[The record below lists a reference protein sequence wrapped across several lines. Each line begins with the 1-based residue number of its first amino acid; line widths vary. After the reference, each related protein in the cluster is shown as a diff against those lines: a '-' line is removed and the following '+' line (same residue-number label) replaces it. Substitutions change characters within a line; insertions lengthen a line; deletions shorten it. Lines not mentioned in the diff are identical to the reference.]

1 MPVTMRCDFHLH
13 TTMSDG
19 RATPENLVFR
29 ACARDLDLI
38 AVTDHDTTAG
48 VEAAQAEGEEL
59 GVKVIPGVELSAQA
73 EGAQIHLICLGFDP
87 RNQALEALLARIRRS
102 RVRAS
107 RETLDALAQAGY
119 GAAMPEAE
127 KSRSLCRP
135 HLADALIRAGHARTR
150 PDAFNK
156 FLASDTYR
164 SPYELPTAEEAI
176 ATVHAAGG
184 VAIYAHPRHDEIDV
198 LAPWLKERGLD
209 GIEVF
214 RASFPSSA
222 RSLYCEETARR
233 LDLMVAGGSDWH
245 GLGSLGQ
252 LALER
257 DLVAPL
263 VERVA

>member
-1 MPVTMRCDFHLH
+1 MRCDFHLH